1 MNLYTEFLVAFMLV
15 FAVGYTLAY
24 LPGMLKMKAIY
35 KRNLLFLVSVG
46 LVLQLGNGLKLSY
59 LWAVGFIFLI
69 FNLYLFYTNKRRNL
83 LKVYYAVIDFIVCS
97 LTLFLSA
104 CIVAEMDDIPIKQVV
119 HQRFPDGSYTFSPGY
134 LDEMIVLSIILSLL
148 IVIYKYLYIYL
159 LKKWEERQNRKYRNL
174 QYQKRNIETQFE
186 ALQAK
191 VNPHFLYNSLTISF
205 KSVLMKGS
213 PPVIFVKYILGSFL
227 IVSIEISSS
236 GFDGALYLLHIEHL
250 ALHR

>member
-97 LTLFLSA
+97 LTWMIFQLNKLFIS
-104 CIVAEMDDIPIKQVV
+104 DFRTVV
-119 HQRFPDGSYTFSPGY
+119 
-134 LDEMIVLSIILSLL
+134 ILSLRDT
-148 IVIYKYLYIYL
+148 
-159 LKKWEERQNRKYRNL
+159 WMR
-174 QYQKRNIETQFE
+174 
-186 ALQAK
+186 
-191 VNPHFLYNSLTISF
+191 
-205 KSVLMKGS
+205 
-213 PPVIFVKYILGSFL
+213 
-227 IVSIEISSS
+227 
-236 GFDGALYLLHIEHL
+236 
-250 ALHR
+250 